1 VRTEKV
7 VVGGSGNC
15 LMEHGNENDRGFRP
29 ERKVAVRRDR
39 VRGREVAYHMTE
51 PRRISM
57 CERRELVDN
66 VVVVLNEAQTVF
78 SCADVNMTMFPRL
91 MTECWCVSHDA

>member
-1 VRTEKV
+1 M
-7 VVGGSGNC
+7 GGSGNC

-39 VRGREVAYHMTE
+39 VSGKQGREVAYHMTE

-66 VVVVLNEAQTVF
+66 VAMVLNEAQTVF
-78 SCADVNMTMFPRL
+78 SWADVNTTMFPGH
-91 MTECWCVSHDA
+91 MTECSVCVT

>member
-1 VRTEKV
+1 V

-39 VRGREVAYHMTE
+39 VSVKQGGGGGITYDRTKT
-51 PRRISM
+51 
-57 CERRELVDN
+57 DFN
-66 VVVVLNEAQTVF
+66 V
-78 SCADVNMTMFPRL
+78 
-91 MTECWCVSHDA
+91 